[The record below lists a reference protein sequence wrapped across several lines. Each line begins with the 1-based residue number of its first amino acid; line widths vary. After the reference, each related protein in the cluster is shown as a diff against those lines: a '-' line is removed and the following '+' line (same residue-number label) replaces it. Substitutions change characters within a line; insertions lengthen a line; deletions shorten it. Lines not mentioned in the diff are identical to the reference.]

1 MILDNTRSGQ
11 RPVPGHRPGSVPYPV
26 RVQPVHRD
34 PSSTR
39 PRLRRTLTALLGC
52 MLLLGPVSFAT
63 ALAGGGSFGFGGGGG
78 GGFGGGG
85 FGGGGFHG
93 GLGYGVA
100 IGTISPG
107 FLAVIA
113 LIVLA
118 LIATAVFRAAWL
130 AEKVREARKRRAERD
145 REMSNVATDAATLEP
160 AFDPDHVHRGAAELF
175 VEIQHAWSGRDVAQL
190 RTLVGAELMVEWER
204 RLDDFRAR
212 GWHNIVEIIEGPT
225 VQYINLTNR
234 GTREKD
240 RVVVFLEA
248 TVADYVRIDGSG
260 MIMTHNAGASPQTA
274 VGEYWTLAPAGDGW
288 RLISIEQPAE
298 GEYHL
303 HERPIPRPE
312 DDDGLRDDTFLEMAA
327 ATELPPGFTDADLV
341 NVEFAADARS
351 AALDLS
357 LADPRFS
364 EDVLTTSVRQLI
376 AAWAQAVDGPDD
388 ALIARATP
396 LAIDQMLYES
406 DTARR
411 TRVVVR
417 GPKVRRV
424 QVAHIDVTHTP
435 PLMRIDAELGGIR
448 YVEDRDTTEVLEGS
462 QTRTSAFT
470 EQFTCQLVDGAST
483 HPWQIVAAAKLPG
496 LLPGARPRRTPPH
509 R

>member
-1 MILDNTRSGQ
+1 MQFS
-11 RPVPGHRPGSVPYPV
+11 P
-26 RVQPVHRD
+26 RD
-34 PSSTR
+34 PSSIR
-39 PRLRRTLTALLGC
+39 PRLRRALIALLGC
-52 MLLLGPVSFAT
+52 MLLLGPVSFA
-63 ALAGGGSFGFGGGGG
+63 AARAGGGSFGFGGGGG
-78 GGFGGGG
+78 GYGGGG
-85 FGGGGFHG
+85 GGYGGG
-93 GLGYGVA
+93 LAYGVS

-130 AEKVREARKRRAERD
+130 AEKVREARRRRAERD
-145 REMSNVATDAATLEP
+145 RQMTNVATDAATIEP

-175 VEIQHAWSGRDVAQL
+175 VEIQHAWSARDVAQL
-190 RTLVGAELMVEWER
+190 HTLVGVELMVEWER

-212 GWHNIVEIIEGPT
+212 GWHNIVEIIDGPT

-248 TVADYVRIDGSG
+248 TVADYVRIDDSG
-260 MIMTHNAGASPQTA
+260 MIMTHNAGASPQTS
-274 VGEYWTLAPAGDGW
+274 VGEYWTLAPVGDGW

-312 DDDGLRDDTFLEMAA
+312 DDEGLRDDTFLEMAA
-327 ATELPPGFTDADLV
+327 ATELPAGFTDADLV
-341 NVEFAADARS
+341 NVEFAVDARS

-388 ALIARATP
+388 ELIALATTA
-396 LAIDQMLYES
+396 AIDQMLFES
-406 DTARR
+406 DAARR

-424 QVAHIDVTHTP
+424 QVAQIDVTHTP
-435 PLMRIDAELGGIR
+435 PQMRIDAELGGIR
-448 YVEDRDTTEVLEGS
+448 YVENRDTTEVVEGS

-470 EQFTCQLVDGAST
+470 EQFTCQLIDGASAR
-483 HPWQIVAAAKLPG
+483 PWQIVAAAKLPG
-496 LLPGARPRRTPPH
+496 LLPGSRPRRTPPH

>member
-1 MILDNTRSGQ
+1 
-11 RPVPGHRPGSVPYPV
+11 
-26 RVQPVHRD
+26 
-34 PSSTR
+34 
-39 PRLRRTLTALLGC
+39 
-52 MLLLGPVSFAT
+52 MLLLGPVSFA
-63 ALAGGGSFGFGGGGG
+63 AARAGGGSFGFGGGGG
-78 GGFGGGG
+78 GYGGGG
-85 FGGGGFHG
+85 GGYGGG
-93 GLGYGVA
+93 LAYGVA

-130 AEKVREARKRRAERD
+130 AEKVREARRRRAERD
-145 REMSNVATDAATLEP
+145 RQMTNVATDAATIEP

-175 VEIQHAWSGRDVAQL
+175 VEIQHAWSARDVAQL
-190 RTLVGAELMVEWER
+190 HTLVGVELMVEWER

-212 GWHNIVEIIEGPT
+212 GWHNIVEIIDGPT

-248 TVADYVRIDGSG
+248 TVADYVRIDDSG
-260 MIMTHNAGASPQTA
+260 MIMTHNAGASPQTS
-274 VGEYWTLAPAGDGW
+274 VGEYWTLAPVGDGW

-312 DDDGLRDDTFLEMAA
+312 DDEGLRDDTFLEMAA
-327 ATELPPGFTDADLV
+327 ATELPAGFTDADLV
-341 NVEFAADARS
+341 NVEFAVDARS

-388 ALIARATP
+388 ELIALATTA
-396 LAIDQMLYES
+396 AIDQMLFES
-406 DTARR
+406 DAARR

-424 QVAHIDVTHTP
+424 QVAQIDVTHTP
-435 PLMRIDAELGGIR
+435 PQMRIDAELGGIR
-448 YVEDRDTTEVLEGS
+448 YVENRDTTEVVEGS

-470 EQFTCQLVDGAST
+470 EQFTCQLIDGASAR
-483 HPWQIVAAAKLPG
+483 PWQIVAAAKLPG
-496 LLPGARPRRTPPH
+496 LLPGSRPRRTPPH

>member
-1 MILDNTRSGQ
+1 MQFS
-11 RPVPGHRPGSVPYPV
+11 P
-26 RVQPVHRD
+26 RD
-34 PSSTR
+34 PSSIR
-39 PRLRRTLTALLGC
+39 PRLRRALIALLGC
-52 MLLLGPVSFAT
+52 MLLLGPVSFA
-63 ALAGGGSFGFGGGGG
+63 AARAGGGSFGFGGGGG
-78 GGFGGGG
+78 GYGGGG
-85 FGGGGFHG
+85 GGYGGG
-93 GLGYGVA
+93 LAYGVA

-130 AEKVREARKRRAERD
+130 AEKVREARRRRAERD
-145 REMSNVATDAATLEP
+145 RQMTNVATDAATIEP

-175 VEIQHAWSGRDVAQL
+175 VEIQHAWSARDVAQL
-190 RTLVGAELMVEWER
+190 HTLVGVELMVEWER

-212 GWHNIVEIIEGPT
+212 GWHNIVEIIDGPT

-248 TVADYVRIDGSG
+248 TVADYVRIDDSG
-260 MIMTHNAGASPQTA
+260 MIMTHNAGASPQTS
-274 VGEYWTLAPAGDGW
+274 VGEYWTLAPVGDGW

-312 DDDGLRDDTFLEMAA
+312 DDEGLRDDTFLEMAA
-327 ATELPPGFTDADLV
+327 ATELPAGFTDADLV
-341 NVEFAADARS
+341 NVEFAVDARS

-388 ALIARATP
+388 ELIALATTA
-396 LAIDQMLYES
+396 AIDQMLFES
-406 DTARR
+406 DAARR

-424 QVAHIDVTHTP
+424 QVAQIDVTHTP
-435 PLMRIDAELGGIR
+435 PQMRIDAELGGIR
-448 YVEDRDTTEVLEGS
+448 YVENRDTTEVVEGS

-470 EQFTCQLVDGAST
+470 EQFTCQLIDGASAR
-483 HPWQIVAAAKLPG
+483 PWQIVAAAKLPG
-496 LLPGARPRRTPPH
+496 LLPGSRPRRTPPH